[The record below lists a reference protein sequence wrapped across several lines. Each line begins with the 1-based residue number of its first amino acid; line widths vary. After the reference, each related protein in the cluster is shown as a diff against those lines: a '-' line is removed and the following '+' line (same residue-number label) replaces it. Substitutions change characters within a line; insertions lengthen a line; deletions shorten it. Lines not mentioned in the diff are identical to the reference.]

1 MQKLFYTIAFIVLS
15 GIILAGTGM
24 AWSWHRA
31 PRPKVV
37 KSQLVPEGPW
47 QVGDTIQCR
56 TTLEMPWYNW
66 PSKAEIS
73 KLPRGLQPVEQQ
85 SIKLRSIGWGVWR
98 WDISRPIQPYEFGS
112 FEGPAMAIRVRPEK
126 LSGKRSVAAEFK
138 QVTVKPRPLKQGEVQ
153 ITPAPGIANPIQTG
167 KHAWIYWLG
176 LGFLIMLVLMTL
188 LAIFLRKEGIGAVTQ
203 PLPEDIARHRLAELQ
218 ADLPMPADPFF
229 VRLTDTIREYIEQR
243 LRLKAAEQTTEE
255 FLQDLGQRKLL
266 TCDQG
271 QKLKDF
277 LSSADLIKFAR
288 QSATEAQMQEA
299 LRGGFELVESIAEQ
313 HYEYSAQTDT
323 ETVADNRQDTNPQ
336 TGGDA

>member
-1 MQKLFYTIAFIVLS
+1 
-15 GIILAGTGM
+15 
-24 AWSWHRA
+24 
-31 PRPKVV
+31 
-37 KSQLVPEGPW
+37 
-47 QVGDTIQCR
+47 
-56 TTLEMPWYNW
+56 
-66 PSKAEIS
+66 
-73 KLPRGLQPVEQQ
+73 
-85 SIKLRSIGWGVWR
+85 
-98 WDISRPIQPYEFGS
+98 
-112 FEGPAMAIRVRPEK
+112 
-126 LSGKRSVAAEFK
+126 
-138 QVTVKPRPLKQGEVQ
+138 
-153 ITPAPGIANPIQTG
+153 
-167 KHAWIYWLG
+167 
-176 LGFLIMLVLMTL
+176 
-188 LAIFLRKEGIGAVTQ
+188 
-203 PLPEDIARHRLAELQ
+203 
-218 ADLPMPADPFF
+218 MPADPFF